1 MLDEVKVALFVELMR
16 FVASKLYDGVA
27 RFHIHITEDT
37 LLVHRLAEPLM
48 DGTSKS
54 SRCLSIKTIVVY
66 WASNNLLTLNDSS
79 LSHN

>member
-37 LLVHRLAEPLM
+37 FLVHRLAKPLV

-54 SRCLSIKTIVVY
+54 S
-66 WASNNLLTLNDSS
+66 
-79 LSHN
+79 